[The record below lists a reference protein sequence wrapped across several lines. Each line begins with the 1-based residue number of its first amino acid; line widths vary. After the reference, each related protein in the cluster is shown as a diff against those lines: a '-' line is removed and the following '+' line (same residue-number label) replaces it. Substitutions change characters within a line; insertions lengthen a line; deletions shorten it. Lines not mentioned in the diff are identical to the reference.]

1 MNNELIKFLNENFYN
16 VEVVNRKSYNVFNFG
31 KRIKNKYSDNKYEY
45 FINNFGNSYIFCAQK
60 DCNDINIDN
69 EIYNYYQYKLHI
81 LNKSKKRCR
90 HRLL

>member
-1 MNNELIKFLNENFYN
+1 MNNELIKFLNDNFYN

-60 DCNDINIDN
+60 DCVNINIDN
-69 EIYNYYQYKLHI
+69 KNFKMVDAETGEILSYLSK
-81 LNKSKKRCR
+81 NKEE
-90 HRLL
+90 